1 MRKTTYILFILVG
14 LLPVFGFAQ
23 ELPLFSNY
31 TVNPLI
37 YNPANA
43 GQSSDIQTFLHHRTQ
58 WTGFKGSPVSHLLT
72 MSTPLAKINSGIG
85 ISIQNDQR
93 GLFNT
98 LIGSVKYAYHAKI
111 NQQSRLSLG
120 VGIDVQNRLLRIG
133 ESTVRDVD
141 DPLLNN
147 GSLSETFMDA
157 SFGIEYHL
165 LNKLS
170 IGLSTPQLLKGKSS
184 SDSYVKNSSYFIA
197 QASYLL
203 DLSSS
208 KNIKLQPVVLA
219 RYANNIPLQY
229 DVNALL
235 HYKDMFIAGAGY
247 RSNYAINFHAGIV
260 FKSLTVRY
268 VYDFATV
275 NSNLNAGLSHEITLG
290 YTIGV
295 NKNKSLILPDEP
307 TVKEK
312 EEEPLSAEKIRAIL
326 NLLIDEFFE
335 SGKNSP
341 EEIKKIELLK
351 ETIFNLLDSM
361 DNKNK

>member
-1 MRKTTYILFILVG
+1 MRKTIYILFISVG
-14 LLPVFGFAQ
+14 LLPVFTFGQ

-43 GQSSDIQTFLHHRTQ
+43 GQSNDIQTFLHQRTQ

-72 MSTPLAKINSGIG
+72 MSAPLTKINSGIG
-85 ISIQNDQR
+85 ISVQNDQR

-157 SFGIEYHL
+157 SFGIEYHF

-170 IGLSTPQLLKGKSS
+170 IGLSAPQLLKGNGGG
-184 SDSYVKNSSYFIA
+184 DFYVKNSRYFIS
-197 QASYLL
+197 QISYMFEV
-203 DLSSS
+203 SSS
-208 KNIKLQPVVLA
+208 KNIKLQPLVLA
-219 RYANNIPLQY
+219 RYSNNIPLQY
-229 DVNALL
+229 DINALL
-235 HYKDMFIAGAGY
+235 HYKDMFMIGTGY
-247 RSNYAINFHAGIV
+247 RSNYALNFHAGV
-260 FKSLTVRY
+260 VLKNLTFRY

-275 NSNLNAGLSHEITLG
+275 NSNLNSGLSHEITLG
-290 YTIGV
+290 YTFGL
-295 NKNKSLILPDEP
+295 NKKEPVILPQEDTMVE
-307 TVKEK
+307 
-312 EEEPLSAEKIRAIL
+312 EEEPLSADKIRAIL
-326 NLLIDEFFE
+326 NLLIDEYFE
-335 SGKNSP
+335 SGNNNP
-341 EEIKKIELLK
+341 EELKKVELLK

-361 DNKNK
+361 DKKE

>member
-14 LLPVFGFAQ
+14 LLPIFTFAQ

-31 TVNPLI
+31 TVNPLM

-43 GQSSDIQTFLHHRTQ
+43 GQSSDVQTFLHHRTQ
-58 WTGFKGSPVSHLLT
+58 WTGFKGSPTSQLLT
-72 MSTPLAKINSGIG
+72 VSAPLTAINSGIG

-147 GSLSETFMDA
+147 GSLSETFLDA
-157 SFGIEYHL
+157 SFGLEYHF

-170 IGLSTPQLLKGKSS
+170 VGLSVPQLLKGNGG
-184 SDSYVKNSSYFIA
+184 SDSFVKNSSYFIA

-203 DLSSS
+203 DLSSTKS
-208 KNIKLQPVVLA
+208 IKLQPVVLV
-219 RYANNIPLQY
+219 RYSNNIPLQY

-247 RSNYAINFHAGIV
+247 RSNYAINFHAGVV

-312 EEEPLSAEKIRAIL
+312 EEEPLSADKIRAIL

-351 ETIFNLLDSM
+351 ETIFKLLDNM
-361 DNKNK
+361 NEIK

>member
-1 MRKTTYILFILVG
+1 MRKITNILVALVG
-14 LLPVFGFAQ
+14 LLPIFGYSQ

-31 TVNPLI
+31 TVNPLL

-43 GQSSDIQTFLHHRTQ
+43 GQSSDLQTFLHHRTQ

-72 MSTPLAKINSGIG
+72 MSAPLTKINSGIG
-85 ISIQNDQR
+85 ISVQNDQR

-133 ESTVRDVD
+133 ESTVRDLD

-157 SFGIEYHL
+157 SFGVEYHF

-170 IGLSTPQLLKGKSS
+170 VGLSVPQLLKGNSGN
-184 SDSYVKNSSYFIA
+184 DSYVKNTRYFIG
-197 QASYLL
+197 QASYLY
-203 DLSSS
+203 DLSTSN
-208 KNIKLQPVVLA
+208 NIKIEPVVLV
-219 RYANNIPLQY
+219 RYSENVPIQY

-235 HYKDMFIAGAGY
+235 HYKDMFIVGAGY
-247 RSNYAINFHAGIV
+247 RSNYAVNFHLGIALKNLS
-260 FKSLTVRY
+260 FRY
-268 VYDFATV
+268 VYDFATI

-290 YTIGV
+290 YTFGL
-295 NKNKSLILPDEP
+295 NKGLIISTIEEP
-307 TVKEK
+307 IVKEK
-312 EEEPLSAEKIRAIL
+312 EEPLSADKIRAIL

-335 SGKNSP
+335 SGNNDP
-341 EEIKKIELLK
+341 EELKKVELLK

-361 DNKNK
+361 DKKD